1 MALASNP
8 LALAVPVG
16 SVRARRN
23 HLAPAADPFNNNL
36 YLLHREMVNNNPLRK
51 SVTVRVP
58 ATSANLGS
66 GFDVLGLAV
75 NLFNDVTLSSI
86 HPDGSAVTSFSIT
99 MEGEGA
105 DWLPRD
111 ATNMCAVAVRLAF
124 VEAGICTPAVG
135 GGADETSTVW
145 DGPPIHL
152 HLVNRIP
159 IGAGLGSSSAAVV
172 GGLLAGLTLARHAVA
187 VTGAERL
194 LNLAC
199 TVEGHADNVSACIY
213 GGLQVGVHTGTRWF
227 TTQVNVPPGLQC
239 IFFIPDKR
247 QSTEGAR
254 AILTPL
260 VPREDAVFNLG
271 RIALFVNAFASGSLD
286 DLALATQDALH
297 QPARCAIMPA
307 LAPCIKAALAAGA
320 KGAFLSGA
328 GSAIMAITA
337 GRKGDIHSQIAAER
351 RDVDVARAMAL
362 AARHIGHPGVI
373 VFSQPTS
380 QGAHVIALD
389 GDASAIAA
397 GKGLRLELDPVGC
410 SLQALGVDSPRSS
423 GAALGAPSSIGE
435 IAAAVAGG
443 VAAVDA
449 SWLAW
454 IATTNGGAYTSVRY
468 ESTRAAIDTPSI
480 SFAEAVFAGLAPDGG
495 LYVPTSFP
503 ALPPVAMMRTWAT
516 LPYASVAAR
525 VLSLFIRCDEL
536 PFPVLAAL
544 CADAYKPSSWGTA
557 GAVVAPLVPLRD
569 SRIAISEHFHGP
581 TCAFKDLALQ
591 LLGRI
596 FGELMRRGAK
606 GAPRSLTILGAT
618 SGDTGSA
625 AMAGLKGIPG
635 VRTIV
640 LHPVGGVARV
650 QALQMTSVLD
660 PNVHAVAV
668 GPAPG
673 ASRAT
678 FDDLQSAVKAAFTD
692 APFAARHNLSA
703 INSINIARVLAQTS
717 YHVYSWLQWD
727 AARGGASASDAG
739 TARLVI
745 AVPSGNFGNAL
756 SAHYART
763 MGAPLDR
770 VHVATNA
777 NDVLHRVL
785 STGSYV
791 APTIVAPTL
800 APSMDIN
807 VASNF
812 ERYLHAAAL
821 ETGESGSSSRSA
833 AAAATRAWHAELAS
847 TRKIQ
852 TLPPAVSA
860 LFSRDFTSSASNDVE
875 IDATIRRVIANHGYA
890 ACPHTATALHAAVT
904 HPALIAAEKCGAL
917 VVCATAHPAKF
928 AAATPALAEA
938 GLYYAETGIA
948 PESALCLKAKATA
961 DAAFGINGP
970 APKLPQCLRGLA
982 SRPSRVVSL
991 SPGEGQTLL
1000 ETVKAF
1006 VELLPLPTPAAGVS
1020 TSSVVGGAL

>member
-1 MALASNP
+1 
-8 LALAVPVG
+8 
-16 SVRARRN
+16 
-23 HLAPAADPFNNNL
+23 
-36 YLLHREMVNNNPLRK
+36 MVLTNPLRK

-75 NLFNDVTLSSI
+75 NLFNDVTLSSV
-86 HPDGSAVTSFSIT
+86 HPDGSDVTSFSIT

-124 VEAGICTPAVG
+124 VEAGICTPAVVG
-135 GGADETSTVW
+135 VDDTSPVW

-286 DLALATQDALH
+286 DLALATEDALH

-337 GRKGDIHSQIAAER
+337 GRKGDIHSQVAAER

-423 GAALGAPSSIGE
+423 GAALGAPSSSSSSSSSLSASFTTIPSSIGE
-435 IAAAVAGG
+435 IAAAIAGG
-443 VAAVDA
+443 LAPATAAADA
-449 SWLAW
+449 LWLAW
-454 IATTNGGAYTSVRY
+454 IATTKGGAHTSVRY

-503 ALPPVAMMRTWAT
+503 ALPPVAMMRTWAS

-536 PFPVLAAL
+536 PFPILAAL
-544 CADAYKPSSWGTA
+544 CADAYKPSSWGAA

-673 ASRAT
+673 AARAT
-678 FDDLQSAVKAAFTD
+678 FDDLQSAVKSAFID
-692 APFAARHNLSA
+692 APFATRHNLSA

-727 AARGGASASDAG
+727 AARGGASASDAD

-763 MGAPLDR
+763 MGTPLDR

-821 ETGESGSSSRSA
+821 ETGDSGSSSHRSM

-860 LFSRDFTSSASNDVE
+860 LFTRDFTSSASNDVE
-875 IDATIRRVIANHGYA
+875 IDATIRRVIAQHGYA

-917 VVCATAHPAKF
+917 VICATAHPAKF

-938 GLYYAETGIA
+938 GLYFAETGIA

-961 DAAFGINGP
+961 DAAFGIDGP
-970 APKLPQCLRGLA
+970 LPKLPQCLRGLA
-982 SRPSRVVSL
+982 SKPSRVVSL

-1006 VELLPLPTPAAGVS
+1006 VELLPLPAPAAVGS
-1020 TSSVVGGAL
+1020 GGGAL

>member
-1 MALASNP
+1 MST
-8 LALAVPVG
+8 
-16 SVRARRN
+16 
-23 HLAPAADPFNNNL
+23 
-36 YLLHREMVNNNPLRK
+36 LRK

-75 NLFNDVTLSSI
+75 NLFNDVTLSSF
-86 HPDGSAVTSFSIT
+86 HPDGTPVTEFLIT

-124 VEAGICTPAVG
+124 VEAGLVAPHLISDLSQMH
-135 GGADETSTVW
+135 GGAAPNPVW

-172 GGLLAGLTLARHAVA
+172 GGLLAGLTLAQHAVA

-213 GGLQVGVHTGTRWF
+213 GGLQVGVHTGAQGRWF

-254 AILTPL
+254 AILPAT
-260 VPREDAVFNLG
+260 VRREDAVFNLG
-271 RIALFVNAFASGSLD
+271 RIALFVNAFASGCLD

-307 LAPCIKAALAAGA
+307 LAPCIKAALGAGA

-337 GRKGDIHSQIAAER
+337 GRKGDIHSQMAAER

-362 AARHIGHPGVI
+362 AARAIGLSGVV
-373 VFSQPTS
+373 VFSQPTQ
-380 QGAHVIALD
+380 QGAHVVALD
-389 GDASAIAA
+389 GDVNAVAA
-397 GKGLRLELDPVGC
+397 GKGLRLELDPVGS
-410 SLQALGVDSPRSS
+410 SLQALTADSPRSNV
-423 GAALGAPSSIGE
+423 AALGSPFPAEPLFRSLSGE
-435 IAAAVAGG
+435 LGG
-443 VAAVDA
+443 SMVDLQ
-449 SWLAW
+449 WLAW
-454 IATTNGGAYTSVRY
+454 LATTPGGVHTSVRY
-468 ESTRAAIDTPSI
+468 ESTRAAHGTPSV
-480 SFAEAVFAGLAPDGG
+480 SFSEAVFAGLAPDGG
-495 LYVPTSFP
+495 LYVPMSFP
-503 ALPPVAMMRTWAT
+503 SLPPVAAMRAWAF
-516 LPYASVAAR
+516 LPYAAVAAR
-525 VLSLFIRCDEL
+525 VLSLFIRCDQL
-536 PFPVLAAL
+536 SFADLSAL
-544 CADAYKPSSWGTA
+544 CADAYKAASWGDA
-557 GAVVAPLVPLRD
+557 GFAVAPFVPLRN
-569 SRIAISEHFHGP
+569 SRIAIIEHFHGP

-596 FGELMRRGAK
+596 FGALMKRGAK
-606 GAPRSLTILGAT
+606 GAPRTLTILGAT

-625 AMAGLKGIPG
+625 AMAGLKGVPG

-673 ASRAT
+673 AGRAT

-692 APFAARHNLSA
+692 APFAAKHSLSA

-717 YHVYSWLQWD
+717 YHVYSWLRWD
-727 AARGGASASDAG
+727 AARGGGSAPDAD

-756 SAHYART
+756 SAHYARILGT
-763 MGAPLDR
+763 PLDK

-785 STGSYV
+785 STGYYV
-791 APTIVAPTL
+791 APDIVASTL

-807 VASNF
+807 IASNF
-812 ERYLHAAAL
+812 ERYMHAAAL
-821 ETGESGSSSRSA
+821 ETGGGASRA
-833 AAAATRAWHAELAS
+833 DAAAATRAWHAELTT
-847 TRKIQ
+847 TRRIAV
-852 TLPPAVSA
+852 LPPAVIS
-860 LFSRDFTSSASNDVE
+860 LFARDFTSSASSDLE
-875 IDATIRRVIANHGYA
+875 IDTTIRRVISYHGYA

-904 HPALIAAEKCGAL
+904 HPALIAAEARGAL

-928 AAATPALAEA
+928 AAATPALAQA
-938 GLYYAETGIA
+938 GLYYAETGVV
-948 PESALCLKAKATA
+948 PEFPICSVAKAA
-961 DAAFGINGP
+961 AEAAFGKGGP
-970 APKLPQCLRGLA
+970 FPKLPQCLKGLA
-982 SRPSRVVSL
+982 ARPSRVVAL
-991 SPGEGQTLL
+991 APAEGQTLIDA
-1000 ETVKAF
+1000 VKAF
-1006 VELLPLPTPAAGVS
+1006 VEMLPLPLPAA
-1020 TSSVVGGAL
+1020 